1 MLVIYSLENR
11 LENQQ
16 QQKTFALNLSKGI
29 RIKGELVMWGTKT
42 TQKPTGKMS
51 KALVQPLLVDKVSQ
65 SNAL

>member
-1 MLVIYSLENR
+1 MLLIYC

-16 QQKTFALNLSKGI
+16 KQKTFALNLSKDI
-29 RIKGELVMWGTKT
+29 RIKGEFVMWEKNNNR
-42 TQKPTGKMS
+42 QEPTGKMS